1 MNARKQLVD
10 IGDRS
15 LTMKE
20 EKRKWQRIPIVT
32 NLHFSAYYDHLWYLA
47 VSPPEKLRHCEL
59 CVSSTIWTG
68 DTHLHFFHESLDH
81 FKLVLLTTICN
92 GASSKLS
99 LLSSFTNHSLIS
111 NYRSWVLFPLECI
124 ATYLSWISRRFQT
137 QTRGWVVARNR
148 LWHWSSESIK
158 WAALNP
164 RYVSICKAICKA
176 LKAHEIYNNWGSTF
190 LFRDCKKCSDRF
202 SRWG

>member
-1 MNARKQLVD
+1 MATNSDCHLSTLPCLPPSNVIFGSTSSRK
-10 IGDRS
+10 
-15 LTMKE
+15 
-20 EKRKWQRIPIVT
+20 
-32 NLHFSAYYDHLWYLA
+32 
-47 VSPPEKLRHCEL
+47 
-59 CVSSTIWTG
+59 
-68 DTHLHFFHESLDH
+68 
-81 FKLVLLTTICN
+81 
-92 GASSKLS
+92 ASSLWTVRLKYYLNRRHAS
-99 LLSSFTNHSLIS
+99 PLLSWISRSFQTSALDYYLQWSIKQIISSSFMNHSLIS
-111 NYRSWVLFPLECI
+111 NYRSWVLFPLERI

-148 LWHWSSESIK
+148 LWHWPSESKK